1 MFLKSLN
8 IEGYKNFQ
16 KSFNISF
23 SNGLNVLVGENGV
36 GKTGIVNSIRMLL
49 QEDEFGRNP
58 INDSDFYRSFD
69 NKATASEICI
79 TGIFDNETE
88 EEEIAFLPWENA
100 SGDSQLN
107 LQVDNKTNNRGRFKR
122 TIWGGEAKASAFEWE
137 LFDTINCIYLPP
149 LRDAEAK
156 LRESKSSRLARL
168 LKNICKTDLE
178 QHKKAQTLHPLEV
191 KVRDFNQDLSE
202 TDPTIIKANTLIK
215 TRLKDA
221 LGDVFGQ
228 ETHIQYTE
236 LNFNRIVE
244 SLRLLFFPKIGT
256 SPSSDLFRSLEENS
270 LGYNNILYLATV
282 LAELTEVYDEPEY
295 VKVLLIE
302 EPEAHLHPQLQIRLL
317 KYLENIKNVQ
327 IIVTTHS
334 PVLTSAVSIEPT
346 HKLKF

>member
-1 MFLKSLN
+1 M
-8 IEGYKNFQ
+8 
-16 KSFNISF
+16 
-23 SNGLNVLVGENGV
+23 
-36 GKTGIVNSIRMLL
+36 
-49 QEDEFGRNP
+49 
-58 INDSDFYRSFD
+58 
-69 NKATASEICI
+69 
-79 TGIFDNETE
+79 
-88 EEEIAFLPWENA
+88 
-100 SGDSQLN
+100 
-107 LQVDNKTNNRGRFKR
+107 
-122 TIWGGEAKASAFEWE
+122 
-137 LFDTINCIYLPP
+137 FDTINCIYLPP

-228 ETHIQYTE
+228 ETQIQYTE

-317 KYLENIKNVQ
+317 KY
-327 IIVTTHS
+327 
-334 PVLTSAVSIEPT
+334 
-346 HKLKF
+346 